1 MTDKV
6 KRIKTNLSLL
16 KYGYHFELNILGA
29 ILCFVTGALQLIFI
43 NYVPFA
49 LMSSVF
55 IINIACTMEISGVIK
70 SSPKF
75 KSFYFGIQRIVNIVG
90 CLLYFTI
97 LFVIKFIQAGS
108 FEKLQLV
115 MGNELVIAG
124 IFYIIVIFYMSL
136 AFKIFFVT
144 TVIFF
149 VIYFGFSYVYVAFI
163 DNIFNFTMKQG
174 MLIAFICV
182 IVGMLLSEFLK
193 RATYNR
199 PLSKYSLGSSVR
211 KYYF

>member
-1 MTDKV
+1 MMKKI
-6 KRIKTNLSLL
+6 KRIKSNLSLL
-16 KYGYHFELNILGA
+16 KYGYHFEINILGA
-29 ILCFVTGALQLIFI
+29 VLCFIIGALQLIFI

-49 LMSSVF
+49 LMSTIF

-90 CLLYFTI
+90 CLLYFTTLVI
-97 LFVIKFIQAGS
+97 IKFIQAGS
-108 FEKLQLV
+108 FKKLKLV
-115 MGNELVIAG
+115 IGNELVIAG
-124 IFYIIVIFYMSL
+124 IFYIIILFYMSL

-144 TVIFF
+144 TALFF
-149 VIYFGFSYVYVAFI
+149 IIYLGFSYVYVIFI
-163 DNIFNFTMKQG
+163 DNIFNFTIKQG

-182 IVGMLLSEFLK
+182 IVGMLLSEILK
-193 RATYNR
+193 RVTYNM
-199 PLSKYSLGSSVR
+199 PLSKYSLGSSIR

>member
-97 LFVIKFIQAGS
+97 LFIIKFIQAGS

-115 MGNELVIAG
+115 IGNELVIAG
-124 IFYIIVIFYMSL
+124 IFYIIVIFYISL
-136 AFKIFFVT
+136 AFKIF
-144 TVIFF
+144 
-149 VIYFGFSYVYVAFI
+149 
-163 DNIFNFTMKQG
+163 
-174 MLIAFICV
+174 L
-182 IVGMLLSEFLK
+182 
-193 RATYNR
+193 
-199 PLSKYSLGSSVR
+199 
-211 KYYF
+211 